1 VFLQSSIL
9 RVEWFRLPW
18 SRFNDSLRTI
28 RKSGV
33 HSVVRP
39 KSFRAVLKHYEA
51 SEADPDRRS
60 HLQRW
65 HDDHRAEEVW
75 REINRAAQNNG
86 KVLPPVVFVRDI
98 LGARR
103 IAIVIGNRG
112 KLRKDYRRAADQMKR
127 VANFLRKPHPHGM
140 PSYPRGKELAGML
153 DKAAAYHRKQVEVR
167 RNLPGVLRVSRESKP
182 EAIFMSMVGN
192 DLNGVTGRWLDKEVA
207 ALADSAFDTP
217 EPIEPEAARWARGP
231 RGRRRTSHKRRG

>member
-1 VFLQSSIL
+1 
-9 RVEWFRLPW
+9 
-18 SRFNDSLRTI
+18 
-28 RKSGV
+28 
-33 HSVVRP
+33 
-39 KSFRAVLKHYEA
+39 LKNYES
-51 SEADPDRRS
+51 SEAGDDPDRRA

-65 HDDHRAEEVW
+65 RDDDRGEEVW
-75 REINRAAQNNG
+75 REINCAAQKSG
-86 KVLPPVVFVRDI
+86 VLLRANVFIGEI

-103 IAIVIGNRG
+103 VAIVIGNRG
-112 KLRKDYRRAADQMKR
+112 KLRDHYRQAADQMKR

-192 DLNGVTGRWLDKEVA
+192 HLNGVTGRWLDKEVA

-217 EPIEPEAARWARGP
+217 EPIEPEAARWARGQ
-231 RGRRRTSHKRRG
+231 RGRRRTPHKRRG